1 MRDERELFIRGL
13 EMLRVSYTEE
23 QLEAFSLFLV
33 ELKKWNKAY
42 NLTGLKNDADIVI
55 KHFLDSLL
63 FLKVLPKDVRTVAD
77 IGSGAG
83 FPGIPMK
90 IMQPKLDM
98 ALVEPSQKKTQ
109 FLAHI
114 QRKLRLDRLKII
126 NRRIED
132 VHGEQFD
139 AAVTRALFNIQGFIH
154 TVERMLTENGVLIL
168 SKGPKVDEEL
178 RGIVGRSIR
187 KHDIVLPF
195 QNSMRH
201 LIVISREQAPQS
213 ERKQVIV

>member
-1 MRDERELFIRGL
+1 MGDARELFIRGL
-13 EMLRVSYTEE
+13 DMLRISYSEE
-23 QLEAFSLFLV
+23 QLEAFSFFLV

-42 NLTGLKNDADIVI
+42 NLTGLRTDAEIII

-63 FLKVLPKDVRTVAD
+63 FHKVLPGEVRTVAD

-90 IMQPKLDM
+90 IMKPELDM
-98 ALVEPSQKKTQ
+98 ALVEPSQKKAQ

-114 QRKLRLDRLKII
+114 QRTLRLDGLKIM
-126 NRRIED
+126 NMRVED

-139 AAVTRALFNIQGFIH
+139 AAVTRALFSILEFIH
-154 TVERMLTENGVLIL
+154 KAEGILTQKGVLIL

-187 KHDIVLPF
+187 RHDMVLPF
-195 QNSMRH
+195 QDSVRH
-201 LIVISREQAPQS
+201 LIIIGRQ
-213 ERKQVIV
+213 QVP